1 MMVVES
7 SRILILNR
15 QDSSIIL
22 GTVLLRETKVKY
34 YDSIVTDKFK
44 SQGKD
49 ITSKSAVSLVD
60 RRLYEIRN
68 RKGIQ
73 DCGLG
78 QR

>member
-15 QDSSIIL
+15 YDSSIIL
-22 GTVLLRETKVKY
+22 GTVLLREIKVKY
-34 YDSIVTDKFK
+34 EDSIVTDKFK
-44 SQGKD
+44 RQGKD
-49 ITSKSAVSLVD
+49 NMSKSAVSLVD
-60 RRLYEIRN
+60 RRQYEIRN

-73 DCGLG
+73 DCGFG